1 METTLTD
8 AAVESKERL
17 QRLYEILSELPLAAR
32 CEVLWG
38 IIVELAQRQAG
49 GGHGECNF

>member
-8 AAVESKERL
+8 LAVKSNECL
-17 QRLYEILSELPLAAR
+17 QGLHEILSDLPLSER